1 MGCII
6 GEIGND
12 LESDPQNSLHEHL
25 KEILSEKKSRK
36 DRRIHGKLLQA
47 VKWDYK
53 LNLSTFVVTG
63 KITFK

>member
-47 VKWDYK
+47 VK
-53 LNLSTFVVTG
+53 
-63 KITFK
+63 